1 VVSHDIADSMIR
13 PASTAPRMVRA
24 ASRPSLRQSFIP
36 RASYNTAPTH
46 RFYIAAPVVPRTYV
60 AQHRAAFATM
70 ASATSFFEFKPKDST
85 SPHAAHA
92 LTLSLLTVRRMS
104 ANARHRE
111 GRSLPSVE
119 PPEQGRS
126 RRQHGV
132 EMRLHAPVRR
142 PGEAV
147 QRHQGQAPE

>member
-1 VVSHDIADSMIR
+1 
-13 PASTAPRMVRA
+13 
-24 ASRPSLRQSFIP
+24 
-36 RASYNTAPTH
+36 
-46 RFYIAAPVVPRTYV
+46 
-60 AQHRAAFATM
+60 M

-92 LTLSLLTVRRMS
+92 STLSLLTVRRMS